1 MIDDFQLV
9 IAIGAMLTIG
19 IGMVVVSFLPYSR
32 VRMRRLTRRFFRLA
46 GIGITLVSLMLLF
59 A

>member
-1 MIDDFQLV
+1 MIDDLQLV
-9 IAIGAMLTIG
+9 IAIGAMLAIG

>member
-1 MIDDFQLV
+1 MIDDLQLV
-9 IAIGAMLTIG
+9 IAIGAMLAIG

-32 VRMRRLTRRFFRLA
+32 VRLRRLTRRFFRLA